1 MDGSAGD
8 VPAYGYKI
16 LAAGGEEAVGILAP
30 HLASEDG
37 SLRERAEVALGF
49 MGPAGASARPQ
60 LQATLAKAE
69 NSKEKLLIAW
79 SLREIGKE

>member
-1 MDGSAGD
+1 

-16 LAAGGEEAVGILAP
+16 LAAGGEEVVGIFAP

-37 SLRERAEVALGF
+37 SLRERAVVALGF
-49 MGPAGASARPQ
+49 MGPAGASAKPQ
-60 LQATLAKAE
+60 LEAALVKAE

-79 SLREIGKE
+79 SLREIERE